1 METQRK
7 ASALSCSLSTTSC
20 FPLGPA
26 LMRDHVFLENE
37 SNKSLFSMEFTLC
50 VIRQSP
56 VQTKRLKPSGGKE
69 TDLESSI
76 SRGKLAVM
84 SARLSSGNVLG
95 AQRVLSSPG
104 ELSVCRSSALHLQD
118 PGAGDG
124 GSVQGGRP
132 WNPAQL
138 CRRVAVSNTEQLQRL
153 ALLDGKGRGVL
164 QNLEGFGGREGQR
177 QRDGLGKAGTSL
189 LLRCPH

>member
-124 GSVQGGRP
+124 GGVQGGRP

-138 CRRVAVSNTEQLQRL
+138 CRRVAVSNTEQLQCL
-153 ALLDGKGRGVL
+153 AL
-164 QNLEGFGGREGQR
+164 
-177 QRDGLGKAGTSL
+177 
-189 LLRCPH
+189 

>member
-95 AQRVLSSPG
+95 AQRVLRTQACVSLSQKRRFGCSCAVPSPFCQLPPNAC
-104 ELSVCRSSALHLQD
+104 LSCVLD
-118 PGAGDG
+118 WGAY
-124 GSVQGGRP
+124 
-132 WNPAQL
+132 
-138 CRRVAVSNTEQLQRL
+138 C
-153 ALLDGKGRGVL
+153 
-164 QNLEGFGGREGQR
+164 
-177 QRDGLGKAGTSL
+177 
-189 LLRCPH
+189 

>member
-20 FPLGPA
+20 FPLGPD

-95 AQRVLSSPG
+95 AQRVLRSAGDFSISSFH
-104 ELSVCRSSALHLQD
+104 LWYLQD
-118 PGAGDG
+118 LGAGDG
-124 GSVQGGRP
+124 GSLQGGRP
-132 WNPAQL
+132 LEPAQL
-138 CRRVAVSNTEQLQRL
+138 CRGVAVSNTQQLQRL
-153 ALLDGKGRGVL
+153 AL
-164 QNLEGFGGREGQR
+164 
-177 QRDGLGKAGTSL
+177 
-189 LLRCPH
+189 